1 MSTTMNEIGKYLLK
15 YKPRISIQE
24 NITISNYIYLNDKV
38 SDFNPNCLYV
48 CKSSKLP
55 QDINSKD
62 IINLLIVLDGPLPTY
77 LQWWNKYNLILLDEN
92 ECNIYVLLE
101 KLQDL
106 INMDIVLN
114 HLTKKLIDGI
124 SKHLSL
130 NDLISIVYD
139 HIKNPIIITNTCGYL
154 LASYYG
160 NTNLNEPVWEEHI
173 ATNYA
178 GVNYLKNIYYDLN
191 FRQSISPF
199 NQPIIA
205 DYTDIMN
212 HRMLISPL
220 KKDNF
225 NVAYIYVLESK
236 GSISKIDIKILE
248 ILNKILLP
256 LVVNDRRIV
265 LSKQSSFDY
274 IFYYLINCESYDEN
288 YIESYI
294 KVFHLDLSDNLFLIY
309 IEKLDN
315 INSYDKLKYLYDIL
329 SHIFHNHYIY
339 FYDNKIFILYKD
351 GKKLK
356 DDEYN
361 LLIRFLKEN
370 NLKAGISQPF
380 SNLKDFKNACYQG
393 HKAINISAK
402 LNSSELISYY
412 NDFITNNLVFTFI
425 KDNNMNDLIDIN
437 LMDFISDNNDEFV
450 QTLKVYCENNGDMQK
465 TSAEIHIHYN
475 TLKYRL
481 QKIKDLYSLD
491 IFDSNYILKLKL
503 SFLALDFLQNKVKK

>member
-15 YKPRISIQE
+15 YKPRVSIQE
-24 NITISNYIYLNDKV
+24 DITISNYIYLHDSI

-55 QDINSKD
+55 TDINSKY
-62 IINLLIVLDGPLPTY
+62 ITNLLIVLDAPLPTY

-92 ECNIYVLLE
+92 KCNIYVLLE

-106 INMDIVLN
+106 INVDIILN

-130 NDLISIVYD
+130 NELFSIVYE

-154 LASYYG
+154 LASYSG
-160 NTNLNEPVWEEHI
+160 DNSLNEPVWEEHI
-173 ATNYA
+173 STNYA
-178 GVNYLKNIYYDLN
+178 NVNYLKNIYYDLN
-191 FRQSISPF
+191 FRQSISFF
-199 NQPIIA
+199 NQPIMV

-212 HRMLISPL
+212 HRMLISTL

-225 NVAYIYVLESK
+225 NVAYIYVLETNDPF
-236 GSISKIDIKILE
+236 SKIDIKILDM
-248 ILNKILLP
+248 LNKILLP
-256 LVVNDRRIV
+256 LIVNDNRIV
-265 LSKQSSFDY
+265 LSKQSPFDY
-274 IFYYLINCESYDEN
+274 IFYYLINCDSYDEN
-288 YIESYI
+288 YIESYT
-294 KVFHLDLSDNLFLIY
+294 KVFDLDLRDNLFLIY

-315 INSYDKLKYLYDIL
+315 INSYDKLKYLYDML
-329 SHIFHNHYIY
+329 SHIFYSQYIY
-339 FYDNKIFILYKD
+339 FYNNKIFILYK
-351 GKKLK
+351 GHKKLK
-356 DDEYN
+356 DDEN
-361 LLIRFLKEN
+361 KLLIKFLKEN

-380 SNLKDFKNACYQG
+380 SNLKDFKNASYQG
-393 HKAINISAK
+393 RKAINMATK
-402 LNSSELISYY
+402 LNSSQLISYY

-437 LMDFISDNNDEFV
+437 LMDFINDNNEEFI

-465 TSAEIHIHYN
+465 TSTELHIHYN

-481 QKIKDLYSLD
+481 QKIKDLYYLD
-491 IFDSNYILKLKL
+491 IFDNNYILKLKL
-503 SFLALDFLQNKVKK
+503 SFLALNFLQNKIEK